1 MQKKNI
7 KIILQINFYLLNM
20 QYRRQ
25 TKDIK
30 KRGLY
35 IKTELIQ
42 RLIKM
47 FRFIFK
53 NNLFFFSIF
62 NSVFGTIK
70 YKNFRSHIKNFC
82 IMTGRSKSIHK
93 KFKVS
98 RISLI
103 ELSNKG
109 YFFGL
114 KKASW

>member
-1 MQKKNI
+1 MR
-7 KIILQINFYLLNM
+7 
-20 QYRRQ
+20 YRRQ
-25 TKDIK
+25 IKDIK

-42 RLIKM
+42 RLIKILC
-47 FRFIFK
+47 FSFK
-53 NNLFFFSIF
+53 NNFFSF
-62 NSVFGTIK
+62 ALLNSVFLTIK
-70 YKNFRSHIKNFC
+70 YKNFRSHVKNFC
-82 IMTGRSKSIHK
+82 IISGRSRSIHK

-98 RISLI
+98 RIILI

>member
-1 MQKKNI
+1 MRYQ
-7 KIILQINFYLLNM
+7 
-20 QYRRQ
+20 RQ

-47 FRFIFK
+47 FHFIFK
-53 NNLFFFSIF
+53 DNFFYFALL
-62 NSVFGTIK
+62 NSEFWIIK
-70 YKNFRSHIKNFC
+70 YKNFRSHVKNFC

-98 RISLI
+98 RVSLI

>member
-1 MQKKNI
+1 MR
-7 KIILQINFYLLNM
+7 
-20 QYRRQ
+20 YRRQ

-30 KRGLY
+30 KRGLF

-42 RLIKM
+42 RVIKILS
-47 FRFIFK
+47 FSF
-53 NNLFFFSIF
+53 NTNFFYFALL
-62 NSVFGTIK
+62 NSVFLSIK
-70 YKNFRSHIKNFC
+70 HKHFKTHVKNFC
-82 IMTGRSKSIHK
+82 IVSGRSKAIHK

-98 RISLI
+98 RILLI

>member
-1 MQKKNI
+1 MR
-7 KIILQINFYLLNM
+7 
-20 QYRRQ
+20 YRRQ

-42 RLIKM
+42 RIIKIIC
-47 FRFIFK
+47 FSFK
-53 NNLFFFSIF
+53 TNFFYFTLL
-62 NSVFGTIK
+62 NSAFLPLRH
-70 YKNFRSHIKNFC
+70 KNFRTHIKNFC
-82 IMTGRSKSIHK
+82 IVSGRSRAIHN

-98 RISLI
+98 RILLI